1 MKFEVQ
7 KICANNDDESVIVYF
22 IEVASPKG
30 DNEKV
35 HQKTIHVAGINY
47 STDVDAL
54 SDEIISKCSVL
65 NLQHKEDVIECLR
78 QLQTTNR
85 RYTESASRSDSRMSF
100 SAFSSTVEMNK
111 SSRSTSSSKE
121 TEFSIDQLDLY
132 VEMLYETGDGVAKG
146 VAAVVSLAMI
156 EDNLDILVKNDT
168 LLSALLRLLC
178 ESGSKNVRVAYG
190 VLKFLHKLAEYSQF
204 HVFLIEQ
211 KVGSTVMDF
220 VNVLV
225 TKYKAPRTN
234 QDSNIKAELD
244 GVRRSI
250 EKILQVSFSL
260 LDLLAEDVNVQSKMV
275 HRGIIHIIAISLRK
289 FALDG
294 NGDKYWIRSAL
305 LLLHSTSVFREAV
318 SEMKIK
324 NHCVCCYTRITQL
337 HRRVQQQKSNFLFEY
352 VSAVTVK
359 IDEFSC
365 ETREE
370 SKSSEKKVEKKR
382 QEVIYDSVASETL
395 EYLHV
400 ILHQYRHD
408 NALAEVCLKVLLN
421 LSFSTMARGQMIKL
435 GYIDLLVK
443 ILGSSSLVPHSIRLI
458 YQLSVD
464 EPNRYLLTKC
474 DQLLYQLNKLISTPA
489 NWSDELLA
497 LCINLCLDEGS
508 TRSFVENPEQ
518 LYLLGTKAKNGLILR
533 LLRTASQYLS
543 LPLAKII
550 CEDFQT
556 FQFETM
562 DVSFVTELLNLAG
575 NVAASSED
583 KHLNSLLASSVNHLL
598 SEQVDPMLTLASV
611 CCCGIM
617 ASQPIGAEILTE
629 ENTVEQLIDV
639 IQKYQEEDEI
649 VLQSIYAL
657 YQIIRNGDSD
667 KKAIYTGAYEFLLD
681 LATDANSAIRRVCS
695 EALDHLAEG
704 HPELNDQVMTAEF
717 EWHNASWIEMVKHNI
732 LVPRKSPEE
741 SGEGEGI
748 LIYDVDDASFISSDA

>member
-318 SEMKIK
+318 SEMTSDSGLLAKF
-324 NHCVCCYTRITQL
+324 TRPI
-337 HRRVQQQKSNFLFEY
+337 
-352 VSAVTVK
+352 
-359 IDEFSC
+359 
-365 ETREE
+365 
-370 SKSSEKKVEKKR
+370 EKDKKR
-382 QEVIYDSVASETL
+382 QILANGLGSPSPRPKSQSVASETL

>member
-318 SEMKIK
+318 SEM
-324 NHCVCCYTRITQL
+324 
-337 HRRVQQQKSNFLFEY
+337 
-352 VSAVTVK
+352 
-359 IDEFSC
+359 
-365 ETREE
+365 
-370 SKSSEKKVEKKR
+370 
-382 QEVIYDSVASETL
+382 VASETL

>member
-1 MKFEVQ
+1 MQSRVGCCNFLFLYRKFEVQ

-318 SEMKIK
+318 SEMTSDSGLLAKFTRPIEKDKKRQILANGLGSPSPRPKSQSQKIK

-598 SEQVDPMLTLASV
+598 SEQ
-611 CCCGIM
+611 
-617 ASQPIGAEILTE
+617 
-629 ENTVEQLIDV
+629 
-639 IQKYQEEDEI
+639 
-649 VLQSIYAL
+649 
-657 YQIIRNGDSD
+657 
-667 KKAIYTGAYEFLLD
+667 
-681 LATDANSAIRRVCS
+681 
-695 EALDHLAEG
+695 
-704 HPELNDQVMTAEF
+704 
-717 EWHNASWIEMVKHNI
+717 
-732 LVPRKSPEE
+732 
-741 SGEGEGI
+741 
-748 LIYDVDDASFISSDA
+748 